1 MLVHVACY
9 LGEGLDDEF
18 GVLLL
23 LLDLAVH
30 LRVCWLHGVWN
41 RRGHEGLGPFDD
53 CSDAVK
59 PEGLRIGT
67 QLTVSSVRGAS
78 S

>member
-1 MLVHVACY
+1 MMVHVACY

-30 LRVCWLHGVWN
+30 LWICWLHGIWN

-53 CSDAVK
+53 CTDVVEFERRVIA
-59 PEGLRIGT
+59 IHDM
-67 QLTVSSVRGAS
+67 VSYV
-78 S
+78 